1 MRQKTF
7 QCLAIVCAILS
18 SGFFSIQVLAQAAA
32 SIRFSNE
39 LNGQRIIRYIEEIR
53 KPVFSFSENQIITF
67 EREVFQLINK
77 KRVEMNLPELEWSE
91 ETAKVARFHAE
102 NMAKFGF
109 FSHVGLD
116 GKMVDERADYFGVK
130 KWRAIGENIAY
141 IRGYEKPTEVAV
153 EKWLLS
159 ASHRENLL
167 SSRWKETGI
176 GIAVTDNGTFYF
188 TQVFLQRR

>member
-1 MRQKTF
+1 
-7 QCLAIVCAILS
+7 
-18 SGFFSIQVLAQAAA
+18 
-32 SIRFSNE
+32 
-39 LNGQRIIRYIEEIR
+39 
-53 KPVFSFSENQIITF
+53 
-67 EREVFQLINK
+67 
-77 KRVEMNLPELEWSE
+77 MNLPELEWSE